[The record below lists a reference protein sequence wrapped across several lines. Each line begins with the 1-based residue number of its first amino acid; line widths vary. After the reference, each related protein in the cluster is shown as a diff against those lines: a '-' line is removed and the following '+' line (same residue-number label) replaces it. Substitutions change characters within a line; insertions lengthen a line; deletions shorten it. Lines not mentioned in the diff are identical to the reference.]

1 VSRPERANDVAVDF
15 SPPRRSARTRPLVG
29 LLLVL
34 LALGAVTVAVT
45 QLLLH

>member
-1 VSRPERANDVAVDF
+1 MSRPERANDVAVDF
-15 SPPRRSARTRPLVG
+15 SPPRRAGRTRPLVG
-29 LLLVL
+29 LVIIM